1 MRRKIYIIGILC
13 GILLLTGCEKGKNI
27 SNKAEQIT
35 SNVIK
40 KASYKDGDTIQ
51 KQIDTNIKIN
61 AEVNIPESLQ
71 SLKINKTKAY
81 RPNLNEKNIK
91 EIFFQKNDKLFKNI
105 DSGYNSREFGKY
117 DSICYTS
124 ADGASLIYEPADI
137 EYSNLNREYYLNCL
151 FTDPQFEDYNL
162 DRYPQSEE
170 LSFAKKEKVFQKI
183 KKVFDTLN
191 IPISE
196 DYTSYSLN
204 HKQLKKEEK
213 AMDSNGNIHTEN
225 EKKSWKEDDD
235 AYYFILHQ
243 EINGVPIEQSGY
255 GDGYTGTGVEE
266 TKLEVIYVKKGWIS
280 FEEQWGY
287 SLEQTD
293 TVWNIIPVKK
303 ALEYFQK
310 KCDMLVLNEKW
321 NISEISLK
329 LLPVFKKNND
339 YEIRP
344 VWFFEGDSL
353 DQDKKEHKITIIF
366 DAITGKEITT

>member
-225 EKKSWKEDDD
+225 EKKS
-235 AYYFILHQ
+235 
-243 EINGVPIEQSGY
+243 
-255 GDGYTGTGVEE
+255 
-266 TKLEVIYVKKGWIS
+266 
-280 FEEQWGY
+280 
-287 SLEQTD
+287 
-293 TVWNIIPVKK
+293 
-303 ALEYFQK
+303 
-310 KCDMLVLNEKW
+310 
-321 NISEISLK
+321 
-329 LLPVFKKNND
+329 
-339 YEIRP
+339 
-344 VWFFEGDSL
+344 
-353 DQDKKEHKITIIF
+353 
-366 DAITGKEITT
+366 

>member
-225 EKKSWKEDDD
+225 EIKSWKEDDD

-266 TKLEVIYVKKGWIS
+266 TKLEVIYGKKGWIS

>member
-1 MRRKIYIIGILC
+1 MK
-13 GILLLTGCEKGKNI
+13 
-27 SNKAEQIT
+27 
-35 SNVIK
+35 
-40 KASYKDGDTIQ
+40 
-51 KQIDTNIKIN
+51 
-61 AEVNIPESLQ
+61 
-71 SLKINKTKAY
+71 
-81 RPNLNEKNIK
+81 
-91 EIFFQKNDKLFKNI
+91 
-105 DSGYNSREFGKY
+105 
-117 DSICYTS
+117 
-124 ADGASLIYEPADI
+124 
-137 EYSNLNREYYLNCL
+137 REYYLNCL

-266 TKLEVIYVKKGWIS
+266 TKLEVIYGKKGWIS